1 MRQITQD
8 SAPKAAG
15 ILCNDIAFQNYA
27 ADRNGFEKGEF
38 DASTS
43 AEHIRQICGVSSRRE
58 LATNHV
64 AFQRFLAL
72 HTNFEVWANRL
83 PTPR

>member
-1 MRQITQD
+1 MQITMEK
-8 SAPKAAG
+8 APMQAG
-15 ILCNDIAFQNYA
+15 ILCNDVAFQNYA
-27 ADRNGFEKGEF
+27 AIRNGFEKGEF

-58 LATNHV
+58 LTTNRA

-72 HTNFEVWANRL
+72 HTNFEVWANRI